1 MLEPVYGWILSDFL
15 SADDAENPVTNTDVT
30 HVLPV
35 FATESYN
42 YENDVYTFW
51 DVETLGIYEKALSCF
66 GNYLN
71 SIKKS
76 NGRYKVHLLFKKNQP
91 AIHDNLFHSTWKTF
105 V

>member
-71 SIKKS
+71 SIKKVKWQVQS
-76 NGRYKVHLLFKKNQP
+76 ALAVQKKS
-91 AIHDNLFHSTWKTF
+91 ACYSR
-105 V
+105 